1 MEKPTDL
8 SDIDSPAEPPMN
20 DLAIASFVAGVGG
33 WILAVIGI
41 CPFVSALTGGLS
53 SFGCSSLSLG
63 AWILAIPLGVWA
75 QQRIKTQGAGGENL
89 ARLGLISGIAGLAI
103 TVLLFCVVL
112 GLVLAGTLT
121 LPFLD

>member
-8 SDIDSPAEPPMN
+8 SGIDSPPDPPMN
-20 DLAIASFVAGVGG
+20 DLAIVSFVAGIGG
-33 WILAVIGI
+33 WVLAVIGL
-41 CPFVSALTGGLS
+41 CPFVATFTGGLS
-53 SFGCSSLSLG
+53 SFGCSTLSL
-63 AWILAIPLGVWA
+63 ATWLIAIPAGIWA

-89 ARLGLISGIAGLAI
+89 ARLGLISGVAGLAI

-112 GLVLAGTLT
+112 GLVLAGALT